1 MKAKAIMSILSSIVA
16 ALKLLT
22 KRPAAEE
29 HKTMSLKESFAAL
42 KYLPKFLQLVW
53 QVSPAMMSA
62 DILIRVVRAAIPL
75 MMLYSAKLITD
86 EIVHLIQAPGEKEF
100 GMLAVW
106 IAVQFFLTVL
116 NDALGRANA
125 WVNSLLGDKVAN
137 ETSLKIMRHAAALD
151 LEKFEESEFYNKLE
165 RARQQTGNRIVLMS
179 EALGQAQ
186 QAVTILV
193 LAAGLVA
200 FKPYLMVLLALA
212 LIPAFLGESHFNGQ
226 SYSLMHAR
234 TPERRELDYLR
245 YIGASDETAKEVKAF
260 GLSEFFISRFKELSE
275 KFYRENKSLATRR
288 AVWGSV
294 FAALGSGAYFLA
306 YALMAVDCVS
316 GAITLG
322 DLVYFSGAFANVRA
336 LLEGIFLRF
345 PAVVEGSLYLKD
357 LFDFFELRPKIVAP
371 KHPKPV
377 PKPIQKGFLFED
389 VGFKYPNS
397 EQWAVRH
404 VSFTLHAGEKLALV
418 GENGAGKTTL
428 TKLLARLYD
437 PTEGRILLDGYDLH
451 EYDPEELRRR
461 IGIIFQDFIR
471 YQMSAA
477 TNIAIGEIQAHDDLV
492 RIDAAAER
500 SLAKSVIEKLPNQ
513 YAQMIGRKFAD
524 GVELSGG
531 EWQKIALARAYM
543 READLLILDEPTAA
557 LDARAEY
564 EVFQRFAELTKGKT
578 AVLISHRFSTVRMA
592 DRILV
597 MEKGELLEIGSHQE
611 LLRKNG
617 RYAELFMLQAKGYLQ
632 V

>member
-1 MKAKAIMSILSSIVA
+1 MGLSILSSIAA
-16 ALKLLT
+16 ALRLPA
-22 KRPAAEE
+22 KRPAEDE
-29 HKTMSLKESFAAL
+29 LKPISLKEGFAAL
-42 KYLPKFLQLVW
+42 RYLPKFFHLVW

-62 DILIRVVRAAIPL
+62 DILIRVVRASIPL
-75 MMLYSAKLITD
+75 LSLYTAKLVTD
-86 EIVHLIQAPGEKEF
+86 EIVRLIQTPDEKEF

-106 IAVQFFLTVL
+106 ITAQFLLTVL
-116 NDALGRANA
+116 GDALGRANA
-125 WVNSLLGDKVAN
+125 WINGLLGDKVAN
-137 ETSLKIMRHAAALD
+137 ETSLRIMRHAAALD

-165 RARQQTGNRIVLMS
+165 RARQQTGNRIVLMA
-179 EALGQAQ
+179 ETLGHAQ
-186 QAVTILV
+186 HATTILV

-200 FKPYLMVLLALA
+200 FKPYLIVLLVIALV
-212 LIPAFLGESHFNGQ
+212 PAFLGESHFNGL
-226 SYSLMHAR
+226 SYSLMHSR

-260 GLSEFFISRFKELSE
+260 GLSEFFITRFKELSE

-294 FAALGSGAYFLA
+294 FAAISNGAYFLA

-316 GAITLG
+316 GTITLG
-322 DLVYFSGAFANVRA
+322 DLVYFSGAFGNVRG
-336 LLEGIFLRF
+336 LLESIFLRF
-345 PAVVEGSLYLKD
+345 PIIIEGSLYLKD

-371 KHPKPV
+371 KHPRLV
-377 PKPIQKGFLFED
+377 PKPIQKGFVFEN

-437 PTEGRILLDGYDLH
+437 PTEGRILLDGYDLR

-461 IGIIFQDFIR
+461 IGVIFQDFIR
-471 YQMSAA
+471 YQMTAA
-477 TNIAIGEIQAHDDLV
+477 NNIAIGDIEARHDMV
-492 RIDAAAER
+492 RIDDAAER
-500 SLAKSVIEKLPNQ
+500 SLAKSVIEKLPHR
-513 YAQMIGRKFAD
+513 YAQMIGRKFDD
-524 GVELSGG
+524 GVDLSGG

-557 LDARAEY
+557 LDPRAEY
-564 EVFQRFAELTKGKT
+564 DIFQQFTELTKGKT
-578 AVLISHRFSTVRMA
+578 TVLISHRFSTVRMA

-617 RYAELFMLQAKGYLQ
+617 RYAELFTLQAKGYQ
-632 V
+632 